1 MLLDGNEGH
10 VASGSVVAGTGIVV
24 VDVSVDTFGTGVCV
38 GDVSGMM
45 IASSSICMFDMFP
58 DILLEML
65 KTSSSVVGGVY
76 VGGPLKLCPL
86 KMLNSGL
93 SYGSM
98 QSYRLYMLDVCV
110 YGGVGRVSWW
120 MMSWNDC
127 GNLKYFSF
135 SQRYVHSWRC
145 VCICSIA
152 CIVGLT
158 SVKSVLFGWYIASA
172 FLFCSSS

>member
-1 MLLDGNEGH
+1 M
-10 VASGSVVAGTGIVV
+10 VAGTGIVV
-24 VDVSVDTFGTGVCV
+24 VDVSVDTFGNGIRV

-45 IASSSICMFDMFP
+45 IASSSICMFDMLP

-76 VGGPLKLCPL
+76 VGGPLKLCSL

-110 YGGVGRVSWW
+110 YGGVGSVS
-120 MMSWNDC
+120 
-127 GNLKYFSF
+127 
-135 SQRYVHSWRC
+135 
-145 VCICSIA
+145 
-152 CIVGLT
+152 
-158 SVKSVLFGWYIASA
+158 
-172 FLFCSSS
+172 